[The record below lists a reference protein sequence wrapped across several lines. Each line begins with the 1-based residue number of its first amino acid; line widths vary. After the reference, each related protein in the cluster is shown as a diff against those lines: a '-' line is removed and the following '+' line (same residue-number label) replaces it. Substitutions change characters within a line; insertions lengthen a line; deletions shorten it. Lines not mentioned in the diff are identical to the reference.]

1 MPSKKLK
8 ELKDEDLVILDVNK
22 PKNNFIQPHPNLM
35 PVPSI
40 TLFISPPA
48 SGKTLL
54 LVNFI
59 YRFYEGIFD
68 EIYWC
73 SPTLNL
79 DNTLDSSIKRDETVI
94 KISDAEDLENISK
107 IIKYIVD
114 SQKEKLDKGEELED
128 ILIVLDDC
136 ISFVNGKELLKLCT
150 MYRHLR
156 ISVFIS
162 IQKMKLLNNT
172 IRSCA
177 SNVITFN
184 IPNRKQREAFLEEF
198 DIFADIEKYYNE
210 CTSEKYN
217 WMRLDLRNMAVF
229 HGGPTGIKLVYQ
241 K

>member
-1 MPSKKLK
+1 MPKKVKQLA
-8 ELKDEDLVILDVNK
+8 DEDLKVLDVNK
-22 PKNNFIQPHPNLM
+22 PKSNFIQPHENLM
-35 PVPSI
+35 PVPNI

-54 LVNFI
+54 LVNMI
-59 YRFYEGIFD
+59 YRFYADVFD

-79 DNTLDSSIKRDETVI
+79 DNTLDSSVKKDETVI

-107 IIKYIVD
+107 IIKYIVE
-114 SQKEKLDKGEELED
+114 SQKEKLDAGEDLEN

-150 MYRHLR
+150 MYRHLK

-184 IPNRKQREAFLEEF
+184 IPNKKQREAFLEEYN
-198 DIFADIEKYYNE
+198 IFPAIEEYYNQCCE
-210 CTSEKYN
+210 EKYN
-217 WMRLDLRNMAVF
+217 WMRLDLRNMAVY
-229 HGGPTGIKLVYQ
+229 HGSPEGIELVY
-241 K
+241 KK

>member
-1 MPSKKLK
+1 MPKKIK

-22 PKNNFIQPHPNLM
+22 PKANFIQPHANLM

-54 LVNFI
+54 LVNMI
-59 YRFYEGIFD
+59 YRFYEGVFD

-79 DNTLDSSIKRDETVI
+79 DNTLDSSVKKDETII
-94 KISDAEDLENISK
+94 KISDADDLENISK
-107 IIKYIVD
+107 IIKFIVE

-184 IPNRKQREAFLEEF
+184 IPNKKQREMFFEEF
-198 DIFADIEKYYNE
+198 SVFPDIETYYE
-210 CTSEKYN
+210 DCTNEKYN
-217 WMRLDLRNMAVF
+217 WMRMDLRNMAIY
-229 HGGPTGIKLVYQ
+229 HGGPEGIKLVYQ

>member
-1 MPSKKLK
+1 MPKKQIK

-22 PKNNFIQPHPNLM
+22 PKSNFIEVHPNLM
-35 PVPSI
+35 PVPSL

-59 YRFYEGIFD
+59 YRFYEGVFS
-68 EIYWC
+68 EIYWA
-73 SPTLNL
+73 SPTVHL
-79 DNTLDSSIKRDETVI
+79 DNTLDSSIKKDETVI
-94 KISDAEDLENISK
+94 KISDAEDLENISN
-107 IIKYIVD
+107 IIKFIVEG
-114 SQKEKLDKGEELED
+114 QKEKVDKGEELED
-128 ILIVLDDC
+128 ILIVLDDA
-136 ISFVNGKELLKLCT
+136 ISFVNGRSLLALCS

-162 IQKMKLLNNT
+162 IQKMKMLNNT
-172 IRSCA
+172 IRACA

-198 DIFADIEKYYNE
+198 DIFADIEKYYDE

-217 WMRLDLRNMAVF
+217 WMRLDLRNMAVY
-229 HGGPTGIKLVYQ
+229 HGSPQGIKLVY
-241 K
+241 KK

>member
-1 MPSKKLK
+1 MPPKKLK

-59 YRFYEGIFD
+59 YRFYEGVFS

-79 DNTLDSSIKRDETVI
+79 DNTLDSSIKKDETVI

-107 IIKYIVD
+107 IIKFIVE
-114 SQKEKLDKGEELED
+114 SQKEKVDKGEEIED

-156 ISVFIS
+156 ITVFIS
-162 IQKMKLLNNT
+162 IQKMKLLSNT
-172 IRSCA
+172 IRACA
-177 SNVITFN
+177 SNVISFQ
-184 IPNRKQREAFLEEF
+184 IPNKKQREAFFEEF
-198 DIFADIEKYYNE
+198 SVFPEIEEHYEMATN
-210 CTSEKYN
+210 EKYN
-217 WMRLDLRNMAVF
+217 WLRMDLRNMALF
-229 HGGPTGIKLVYQ
+229 HGGPSGIKLLYQ